1 MAGRPL
7 RPATDHRHGGPLP
20 RRLPNRPQDPP
31 KAPHGFPQPASADRA
46 HAGLPAVSDG
56 YPPPRGRFPTCYAPV
71 RHVTPRRKPVRLA
84 CIRHAASVDPEPG
97 SNSPPFS
104 PAETGNSPKA
114 GISCDYWCTSTSTR
128 RVLTQRHPG
137 NCSVFGAHRS
147 ASSRPVSQPQRA
159 HLSTCNPR
167 HRSRERPAHSPLNRV
182 SAVSPLAPDVSG
194 GLLSTRPTKHNRGR
208 RTRQPLL

>member
-104 PAETGNSPKA
+104 PAETGSTDCSVVVHFLCVDARWPQARFRTQSPL
-114 GISCDYWCTSTSTR
+114 S
-128 RVLTQRHPG
+128 G
-137 NCSVFGAHRS
+137 NCSVFGAR
-147 ASSRPVSQPQRA
+147 RCPQRTPRA
-159 HLSTCNPR
+159 HLSTCTP
-167 HRSRERPAHSPLNRV
+167 HPDAITGASGASKAMPDGPALRLVCP
-182 SAVSPLAPDVSG
+182 
-194 GLLSTRPTKHNRGR
+194 
-208 RTRQPLL
+208 